1 MSEAYGHAP
10 GGYRLPPETHTGTV
24 RLQVSDLARSLAFY
38 EELLGLRVIRRDEAG
53 AQLGAAGSDRPLLEL
68 RAGAKAQPS
77 RRGRLGLYHFA
88 VLLPDRSSLGSLL
101 AHLLEK
107 GVHPG
112 AADHLVSEALYLQD
126 PDDLGIELY
135 RDRPRNDWK
144 TRGREI
150 VMATDALDGAG
161 LIEASA
167 GNAWMGMPA
176 GTRIGHVH
184 LHVGDIETAR
194 SFYHD
199 ALGLDIVVSGYPGAL
214 FMSAGGYHHHLGVN
228 TWAGSH
234 ARPPAPEEPQ
244 LLSWDLVLPTAA
256 DVAAAAASLA
266 GAGHAVT
273 PEEVGGSV
281 AHDPWQTPVRLVPA
295 PSGSGYGSGISA

>member
-1 MSEAYGHAP
+1 MSEAYGVAP
-10 GGYRLPPETHTGTV
+10 DGYRLPAETHTGMV
-24 RLQVSDLARSLAFY
+24 RLQVSDLARSLGFY
-38 EELLGLRVIRRDEAG
+38 EGLLGLHVIRRDEAG
-53 AQLGAAGSDRPLLEL
+53 AQLGAAGSEWPLLEL

-88 VLLPDRSSLGSLL
+88 VLLPDRPSLGSLL

-126 PDDLGIELY
+126 PDDLGVELY
-135 RDRPRNDWK
+135 RDRPRSDWK

-150 VMATDALDGAG
+150 IMATDALDGAG
-161 LIEASA
+161 LIEAAA
-167 GNAWMGMPA
+167 GTAWTGMPT

-184 LHVGDIETAR
+184 LHVGDIATAR

-199 ALGLDIVVSGYPGAL
+199 ALGLDVVVSGYPGAL

-228 TWAGSH
+228 TWAGAH
-234 ARPPAPEEPQ
+234 ARPPAPDEPQ
-244 LLSWDLVLPTAA
+244 LLSWDLVLPTTD
-256 DVAAAAASLA
+256 DVAAAADSLT

-273 PEEVGGSV
+273 PEEVGGSM

-295 PSGSGYGSGISA
+295 TAGSGQGSGISA